1 MIDKFF
7 FYFHITQTEKN
18 NGLFWSQQLESFAEL
33 CLQVSELCRRSR
45 KIENIVRFCKKE
57 ALGRHWRAAEKKPSG
72 GRKGYLAR
80 EILK

>member
-1 MIDKFF
+1 M
-7 FYFHITQTEKN
+7 
-18 NGLFWSQQLESFAEL
+18 
-33 CLQVSELCRRSR
+33 SELCRRSR

-72 GRKGYLAR
+72 GREGSLVR